1 MRRAVPGR
9 GLCADARVLHHST
22 ERLSVKKRLRLLMG
36 ATALLYLGPLTA
48 GLAGYGWPVV
58 PVFTAI
64 FVLWMIVM
72 RPFDFPATLADWA
85 KPSILLGVVVRLL
98 VQLALVALC
107 FGIGRGIGGI
117 LGYLPPF
124 PLAFPLGISI
134 LSIPLSRLLWNPA
147 KEQEMNQFL
156 DEALAGVEEVS
167 AEISAGRGDPERAE
181 SLMQP
186 LNGLPPEA
194 SETEIWQDLTRLRAS
209 VDEDLMI
216 EVLLRWAQDG
226 QATRP
231 ALRALM
237 LMGSD
242 GGVID
247 RSVEQPLPVLVLKAI
262 QHDGAL
268 VARFAHR
275 LTAAM
280 TEDDH
285 LWGAC
290 PNETFLNT
298 LTDRHPEAKADIQ
311 ALIAL
316 NRSLDPETH
325 PEA

>member
-1 MRRAVPGR
+1 
-9 GLCADARVLHHST
+9 
-22 ERLSVKKRLRLLMG
+22 VKKRLRLLMG
-36 ATALLYLGPLTA
+36 ATALLYLGPLIA

-147 KEQEMNQFL
+147 KEQEMNRFL
-156 DEALAGVEEVS
+156 DEALAGVEGVS
-167 AEISAGRGDPERAE
+167 AEISAGRGDPEKAE

-186 LNGLPPEA
+186 LNGLPPDESDA
-194 SETEIWQDLTRLRAS
+194 KIWDYLTQLRGS
-209 VDEDLMI
+209 VDEDLMLD
-216 EVLLRWAQDG
+216 VLLRWAEENR
-226 QATRP
+226 AAPT

-237 LMGSD
+237 LLGSD
-242 GGVID
+242 GGVIE
-247 RSVEQPLPVLVLKAI
+247 RSVEPALPVLVLRAI
-262 QHDGAL
+262 QHDGGL

-275 LTAAM
+275 LSAAM
-280 TEDDH
+280 AEDED

-290 PNETFLNT
+290 PNETFLTT
-298 LTDRHPEAKADIQ
+298 LMDRHPEAAADIR
-311 ALIAL
+311 ALMAM
-316 NRSLDPETH
+316 NRSLDPENR
-325 PEA
+325 PAD